1 MAEEKEKDINL
12 VELFRQLWHHK
23 KLIIIVCA
31 CCFAFAV
38 FLAIFSPRVYKSECV
53 FVPQTNQS
61 FSSRYSSLASMI
73 GMDLDMGGG
82 DGPISPKV
90 YPFIFENRNFLRD
103 LMYTKIHFED
113 VEEPIAIYDFFT
125 DEKYAKFNLVT
136 SIKKYTIGLPGLL
149 LSKMI
154 PHKKHD
160 QDVETFNSVL
170 SEENLPALT
179 RTEDKVA
186 MMLEKIVSID
196 VDAKQGILTIN
207 AYMPE
212 ALASAELCE
221 AAYEL
226 LKKYVSDFKLAK
238 SKKNLEFIEKQYN
251 DAKAEYQ
258 RKQNSYAYYLD
269 SHKGVV
275 TATALVERARLESEA
290 ELSKQLYQ
298 ELAKNMLS
306 SRVKLEEN
314 NVTFTELSPVAV
326 PIRKFKPRGSKLAIV
341 WLFLGFAGSC
351 CWIWTKE
358 YLRNNRKQE
367 VSEES

>member
-1 MAEEKEKDINL
+1 MSEEKDINII
-12 VELFRQLWHHK
+12 ELLSQLWHHK

-38 FLAIFSPRVYKSECV
+38 FLAIFSPRVFKSECV

-61 FSSRYSSLASMI
+61 FTSRYSSIASMM
-73 GMDLDMGGG
+73 GMDLDIGGA

-90 YPFIFENRNFLRD
+90 YPYIFENKNFLRD

-113 VEEPIAIYDFFT
+113 FEEPVALYDYFT
-125 DEKYAKFNLVT
+125 DDRYSKFNLIT
-136 SIKKYTIGLPGLL
+136 SIKKYTIGLPFMLIGKL
-149 LSKMI
+149 I
-154 PHKKHD
+154 PDNKHD
-160 QDVETFNSVL
+160 KDVEKFNSIL
-170 SEENLPALT
+170 SDDALPALT
-179 RTEDKVA
+179 WDEDKIA
-186 MMLEKIVSID
+186 RMLGKIVSID
-196 VDAKQGILTIN
+196 VDAKQGILTID

-221 AAYEL
+221 SAYTL

-238 SKKNLEFIEKQYN
+238 SKLNLDFIEKQYK
-251 DAKAEYQ
+251 DAKTDYQ
-258 RKQNSYAYYLD
+258 NKQKSLAYYID
-269 SHKGVV
+269 SHKGVM
-275 TATALVERARLESEA
+275 TAAAMVERARMESDV

-326 PIRKFKPRGSKLAIV
+326 PSRKFKPRGSLLALIWV
-341 WLFLGFAGSC
+341 FLGFAGSC

-367 VSEES
+367 VSEESGN